1 MIMKFSGLGTIA
13 LAVSVAFCAQ
23 SVSAK
28 VPLKDVSYVSEGL
41 IAAGMAIE
49 IDTYCDDL
57 SVRLFRGLN
66 FLNGLKQHARDLGYT
81 EDEIDA
87 YINDSAEKSRLED
100 VARGRLADLGAVVGQ
115 NDTYCVVG
123 RGQIAAKT
131 TLGSLLR

>member
-1 MIMKFSGLGTIA
+1 
-13 LAVSVAFCAQ
+13 
-23 SVSAK
+23 
-28 VPLKDVSYVSEGL
+28 VSYVRDGL
-41 IAAGMAIE
+41 IAGGMAIE
-49 IDTYCDDL
+49 SDTYCDDL
-57 SVRLFRGLN
+57 SVRLLRGLN